1 MKTVLISV
9 FAVAAMLAS
18 RGTFAAGKSPSIGP
32 VDVER
37 SINPLSV
44 GSSGE
49 PIPLTIEKLMALNHV
64 PGFSVAVIHDY
75 QIAWVKS
82 YGVLASGG
90 RERVTPR
97 TLFLAGS
104 VSKSVTA
111 VGMMTLV
118 QRGRLSLD
126 EDVNVKLKSWKVPEN
141 EFTRDQ
147 KVTLRRI
154 ASHTAGL
161 TVFGFGGYAVGDPVP
176 TVTQVLEGAPPANT
190 PPVRVDRVP
199 GTEYSYSGGG
209 TTVAQLVMMDAT
221 GQSFPDLMKQNL
233 FDRVGM
239 RDSTFAQPLPR
250 SLESRAASGS
260 EADGRMLAG
269 RWHVFP
275 EMAAAGLWTTPT
287 DLALLAID
295 VARSANGRGGKALRE
310 SFAREMLT
318 AQPATNGESGLGFYV
333 YPQSPGAFVNN
344 GADRGY
350 QTMLRMNAETGEGAV
365 VMVNSEN
372 GFLVATEYMEAIG
385 NAYQWKVRPTKR
397 KGGRLLVLI
406 AKATNIDTALA
417 AYEDLKKAPEPG
429 DRPNEGSLAM
439 LGDRLFEAGDRESA
453 IKALEKNAAEYP
465 ASAAAR
471 LALGKAY
478 ASTSRNDLAR
488 ENFEKALAL
497 DPASDARSEI
507 ARLPPR

>member
-1 MKTVLISV
+1 MKT
-9 FAVAAMLAS
+9 AASLLAIATMLAAPAS
-18 RGTFAAGKSPSIGP
+18 WAAKEVPIGP
-32 VDVER
+32 AEVER
-37 SINPLSV
+37 SINPLLP
-44 GSSGE
+44 GGGHAA
-49 PIPLTIEKLMALNHV
+49 IPLTIDKLMSLNRV
-64 PGFSVAVIHDY
+64 SGLSVAVIHDY
-75 QIAWVKS
+75 RLAWVKS
-82 YGVLASGG
+82 YGVVAPGAS
-90 RERVTPR
+90 ERVTPR

-111 VGMMTLV
+111 VGMMALV
-118 QRGRLSLD
+118 QQGRLSLD

-161 TVFGFGGYAVGDPVP
+161 TVFGFGGYAVGEPVP
-176 TVTQVLEGAPPANT
+176 TVTQVLDGTPPANS

-199 GTEYSYSGGG
+199 GTAYNYSGGG
-209 TTVAQLVMMDAT
+209 TTVEQLVMMDAT
-221 GQSFPDLMKQNL
+221 GQTFPAVMKL
-233 FDRVGM
+233 AVFDRLGM

-250 SLESRAASGS
+250 ALEPRAASGV

-275 EMAAAGLWTTPT
+275 EMGAAGLWTTPT
-287 DLALLAID
+287 DLARLAID
-295 VARSANGRGGKALRE
+295 VARSVHGNGGRLLDQ
-310 SFAREMLT
+310 SSAREMLT
-318 AQPATNGESGLGFYV
+318 AQPATNGECGLGFYV

-350 QTMLRMNAETGEGAV
+350 QTMLRMNFETGEGAII
-365 VMVNSEN
+365 MANSEN
-372 GFLVATEYMEAIG
+372 GFLVGTEYMEAIG
-385 NAYQWKVRPTKR
+385 NAYDWKVRPTKR
-397 KGGRLLVLI
+397 KGGRTLVLI
-406 AKATNIDTALA
+406 AKAVDIDAALA
-417 AYEDLKKAPEPG
+417 AYEDLKQAPDAG

-453 IKALEKNAAEYP
+453 IKALERNVVDYP

-478 ASTSRNDLAR
+478 AATSRNDLAR
-488 ENFEKALAL
+488 DNFEKALAL
-497 DPASDARSEI
+497 DPASDARTELEK
-507 ARLPPR
+507 LPPR